1 MIVTACN
8 IRSASGHPV
17 KFGGHSIKTL
27 ASMVRVTIAGSY
39 DNVEFA
45 QHDYYISTNVPTTI
59 PVTWLNGSDP
69 SCVSSTIGTF
79 TQNGLELPALMA
91 NTVVTVSD
99 TLHLVSVSLADTSAV
114 ASVTPTQV
122 FLQQGDTATFT
133 LTYNTGYTA
142 DDINVSG
149 GTVQGSTLTV
159 TASSTTTIVT
169 VATKPGLTVTV
180 RNDTSFVSTGS
191 SFPVRPGRSLS
202 IPVTYLEDS
211 DSSCIAVSG
220 GTLSGATIN
229 LANVTQDTTV
239 VISPAKVQ
247 VNASTLDTSVVESVS
262 PARQYVSPGT
272 TASVSLTY
280 AAGMDA
286 SSVYASTGTVSGN
299 TWSIPTSSGT
309 WTMDATVSK
318 LNAGYTYF
326 KLDVTAKR
334 STSSDPYFQVS
345 ELELYDSNG
354 TKIPLTYVTGTA
366 GNNSSEG
373 GNKMCDGST
382 STKFC
387 TWFPSD
393 GIYQIFRTAN
403 PSAVSY
409 YRMATANDTSTYPVR
424 NPATWTL
431 CGATAETTS
440 RSSANWSVIDSRTN
454 DTTMGAVNYTFY
466 TFTINGD

>member
-1 MIVTACN
+1 MTVTACN
-8 IRSASGHPV
+8 IRSAGGHPV
-17 KFGGHSIKTL
+17 KFGGRQIKTL
-27 ASMVRVTIAGSY
+27 ATIVRVTIAGPY
-39 DNVEFA
+39 DNVEF
-45 QHDYYISTNVPTTI
+45 DRNEYYISSNLPTTI
-59 PVTWLNGSDP
+59 PVTWPQGSDP
-69 SCVSSTIGTF
+69 SYVSASIGTF
-79 TQNGLELPALMA
+79 TRNGLELPALLT
-91 NTVVTVSD
+91 NTAVTVTD
-99 TLHLVSVSLADTSAV
+99 TMHRVSVSLADTSAV
-114 ASVTPTQV
+114 ASVSPEQV
-122 FLQQGDTATFT
+122 YLQQGDTATFT
-133 LTYNTGYTA
+133 LTYNAGYTA
-142 DDINVSG
+142 DDVDITG
-149 GTVQGSTLTV
+149 GTLQGNTV
-159 TASSTTTIVT
+159 TATASSSSTTVT
-169 VATKPGLTVTV
+169 LSTKPGLTVTV
-180 RNDTSFVSTGS
+180 QNNAAFVSAGS

-202 IPVTYLEDS
+202 IPVTYLDGS
-211 DSSCIAVSG
+211 DSSCISVSG
-220 GTLSGATIN
+220 GTLSGSTIT
-229 LANVTQDTTV
+229 LTNVTQDTTV
-239 VISPAKVQ
+239 TINPAKVQ
-247 VNASTLDTSVVESVS
+247 VNASTLDTTVVESVS
-262 PARQYVSPGT
+262 PARQYVLPGT

-309 WTMDATVSK
+309 WTMDVTVSK

-334 STSSDPYFQVS
+334 STSGDPYFQVS

-387 TWFPSD
+387 TLFPSD

-431 CGATAETTS
+431 CGATAETTA